1 MNINRTKEKKLSI
14 AFVVNTFIPETY
26 GGAEQQTLRLA
37 VSLKN
42 HNIDSFILAPKIKK
56 NTPLENLEENIAVK
70 RFKLNDL
77 PNLGGRNIF

>member
-14 AFVVNTFIPETY
+14 AFVAHSFIPETY
-26 GGAEQQTLRLA
+26 GGSEHQILRLA

-56 NTPLENLEENIAVK
+56 IHL
-70 RFKLNDL
+70 
-77 PNLGGRNIF
+77 

>member
-26 GGAEQQTLRLA
+26 AGAEQQTLRLA

-42 HNIDSFILAPKIKK
+42 HNIDSSY
-56 NTPLENLEENIAVK
+56 
-70 RFKLNDL
+70 
-77 PNLGGRNIF
+77 